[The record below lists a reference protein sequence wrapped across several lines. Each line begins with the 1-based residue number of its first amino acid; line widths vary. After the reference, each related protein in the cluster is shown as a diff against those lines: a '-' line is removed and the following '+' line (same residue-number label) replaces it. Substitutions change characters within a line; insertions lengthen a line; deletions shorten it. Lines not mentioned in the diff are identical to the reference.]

1 MDRSRWALLCVFIA
15 FGGRVLAAD
24 DVRVIVE
31 EVPDVPS
38 AQMSPFSANVLSNF
52 PADVKFTLEA
62 LYPAR
67 NNSAQQPVQG
77 EKDPAL
83 RLYRYLDRRAC
94 HTLLHHSRRSGRPR
108 ELGWPFRPASG
119 RPAGSNVPS
128 AGWVESDGYFR
139 STYHASEIGGVV
151 DVTVHCRSFTTCRDS
166 RATFGVGVQGLED
179 LGPGIGYVLTGDKQQ
194 HPSNHWGVPNFLAAV
209 SSVATQFVEVYPD
222 TPLLYN
228 DISLEYGGVF
238 DVQTRTST
246 GYDWT
251 PPHDTHRLGKNMDI
265 GVPRGHRQREK
276 AVELFESASVHV
288 FKEDPYHW
296 HLSY

>member
-1 MDRSRWALLCVFIA
+1 MEQRKTPQPV
-15 FGGRVLAAD
+15 
-24 DVRVIVE
+24 DVRIFGTNAAIQSPDASKHVIE
-31 EVPDVPS
+31 
-38 AQMSPFSANVLSNF
+38 QLR
-52 PADVKFTLEA
+52 
-62 LYPAR
+62 PAR
-67 NNSAQQPVQG
+67 RTWGVIRPHF
-77 EKDPAL
+77 
-83 RLYRYLDRRAC
+83 LD
-94 HTLLHHSRRSGRPR
+94 
-108 ELGWPFRPASG
+108 
-119 RPAGSNVPS
+119 
-128 AGWVESDGYFR
+128 R

-151 DVTVHCRSFTTCRDS
+151 DVTVHCRAFTVCRDS
-166 RATFGVGVQGLED
+166 QATFGVGMQGLED
-179 LGPGIGYVLTGDKQQ
+179 LGPGVGYVLTGDKQQ

-209 SSVATQFVEVYPD
+209 RSVAMQFVEVYPD

-265 GVPRGHRQREK
+265 GVPRGHRQRER

>member
-1 MDRSRWALLCVFIA
+1 MDRSRWLLLFVFSALD
-15 FGGRVLAAD
+15 GRVLAAD

-31 EVPDVPS
+31 EVPS
-38 AQMSPFSANVLSNF
+38 AQTSPFSANVLSNF

-67 NNSAQQPVQG
+67 NNQSRA
-77 EKDPAL
+77 EK
-83 RLYRYLDRRAC
+83 
-94 HTLLHHSRRSGRPR
+94 TLLYACIESSTGGRVIPCYITLDDPVARENSGGHFAPH
-108 ELGWPFRPASG
+108 LDG
-119 RPAGSNVPS
+119 RPAGSNIPS

-151 DVTVHCRSFTTCRDS
+151 DVTIHCRAFTICRDS
-166 RATFGVGVQGLED
+166 QATFGVGVQGLQD

-209 SSVATQFVEVYPD
+209 RTVATQFVEVYPD

-251 PPHDTHRLGKNMDI
+251 PPHKTHRLGTDMDI
-265 GVPRGHRQREK
+265 GVPRGRRQREK

-288 FKEDPYHW
+288 FEEDEFHW